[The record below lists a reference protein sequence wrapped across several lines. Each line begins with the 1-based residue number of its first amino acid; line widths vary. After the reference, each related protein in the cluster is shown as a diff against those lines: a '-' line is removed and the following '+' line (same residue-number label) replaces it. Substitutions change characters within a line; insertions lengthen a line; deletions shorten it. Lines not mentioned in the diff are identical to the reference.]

1 MLGQG
6 VPLLISGLEQL
17 GSPGRRN
24 IRSVTQVENFVT
36 DSDIGELI
44 AANLTQL

>member
-6 VPLLISGLEQL
+6 IPLLISGLEQL
-17 GSPGRRN
+17 GFRGSLDERN

-44 AANLTQL
+44 AEVT